1 MKISYYSSAK
11 HTAAHRIQ
19 AANHTLQRLR
29 RILCSRTQLDV
40 WKRLAI
46 WKATVIPTLMYGLA
60 ASAPGLKDISRM
72 QHQLT
77 RQARAITHLF
87 AHLSK
92 VSTQELHRR
101 FRLST
106 VLDMLHK
113 EAHALHH
120 QLLTNE
126 NFGSTITDDH
136 LTSARAT
143 AATLQAWQLQQW
155 SSSQSTASSPSVEAP
170 FQQWWPIAR
179 TAYSGYMNP
188 LRALPEGAQ
197 DGRSTV

>member
-1 MKISYYSSAK
+1 M
-11 HTAAHRIQ
+11 
-19 AANHTLQRLR
+19 
-29 RILCSRTQLDV
+29 
-40 WKRLAI
+40 
-46 WKATVIPTLMYGLA
+46 IPTLMYGLA

-120 QLLTNE
+120 QLLTNDNLSSMFTE
-126 NFGSTITDDH
+126 DH
-136 LTSARAT
+136 LASARDT
-143 AATLQAWQLQQW
+143 AATMQAWQLQQW
-155 SSSQSTASSPSVEAP
+155 SSSQSTTPSPSVEAP
-170 FQQWWPIAR
+170 FSATTAGRPIAR
-179 TAYSGYMNP
+179 IAYLGSMNP
-188 LRALPEGAQ
+188 L
-197 DGRSTV
+197 STLRRRLRRTRYCLTELSTA